1 MLNELNLQLQGKKRT
16 NMVNMISSVNA
27 FKRKMQ
33 HLSSKLQC
41 LDLGNIQNLTLELE
55 TQWKACVQ
63 LDSIRYTEHFENL
76 LSDFDRRFQDS
87 ALLEP
92 ITTFKFY
99 PFGEDVDF
107 RYKESFRASCH
118 REFFWGCFNGNCGY
132 TRDFNYG
139 QIDSSPVGDSWC
151 QSEGYMSRILF
162 SDKPFDL
169 RVPQNCPTTY
179 KLMAHDPDG
188 DYVKC
193 RYGHSYN
200 YECYTC
206 AQHSGF
212 TINENSCELTYYGG
226 QGGLFM
232 FELVMEDFSKWYIRL
247 QYNDGSSSY
256 KMPLSSMRVRRAT
269 TNSTSSSN
277 SSYPSLSN
285 VTSTVSYSWWN
296 VISSTTLQPRT
307 SIPNIYQQNIST
319 SSSTAAPNNWWPWW
333 NGQSSTV
340 TPTTTNSWW
349 PWLNGGYSTNTPTTT
364 QSAGSGPTDSLSRI
378 PIQFILEVSTPVPSC
393 TFGEYRPRF
402 LYPTPEHG
410 EMKKASVG
418 NDFQFGVKAQAS
430 YASIYS
436 IIVSGPLN
444 ISKVFQ
450 YDYRTGIGEAVVK
463 WRPSENDLGEVVPI
477 CFFAETQEGYQSEMR
492 CITVTVGRPTHP
504 QISIDASVVCTQT
517 TMTLFVLKS
526 SVRGLNEHYVRLN
539 DPTCLV
545 TSNSSHLIAS
555 VSLNSCGTQLQ
566 ENSTDLI
573 FRNEITSFDHPH
585 EVITRK
591 NQVEIPF
598 SCSFP
603 KTGHVSSSFIAHKAN
618 YMFSEAGFG
627 TFTYIFE
634 FYESSEFT
642 RIINPSQYPIEVELE
657 QMLYME
663 IDVQSSIANT
673 KLFVESCRATPH
685 DDPYDPVYYDIISNG
700 CVQDDTTIVY
710 SNNQTEFRFGV
721 AAFNFIGDYSQVYI
735 SCTVILCTSG
745 NPGTRCA
752 QGCMNN
758 GSSTVYFRRRRA
770 LSLESQEHFIS
781 QGPLYLTKRAQYN
794 NDSREMLSQNILVIV
809 AALVVAVILISGVV
823 IYRGKLSEVVQYSR
837 LPSAEC

>member
-1 MLNELNLQLQGKKRT
+1 MGFVTLLVSCSL
-16 NMVNMISSVNA
+16 
-27 FKRKMQ
+27 
-33 HLSSKLQC
+33 LSSAALASHMQGGIMTFTPKGKNP
-41 LDLGNIQNLTLELE
+41 DGT
-55 TQWKACVQ
+55 
-63 LDSIRYTEHFENL
+63 IR
-76 LSDFDRRFQDS
+76 
-87 ALLEP
+87 
-92 ITTFKFY
+92 
-99 PFGEDVDF
+99 VDF

-118 REFFWGCFNGNCGY
+118 REFFWGCYNGNCGY
-132 TRDFNYG
+132 TKEFNYG

-151 QSEGYMSRILF
+151 QAEGYMSRSLF

-169 RVPQNCPTTY
+169 RESSCCWVYNSYGYPGWQLLTHIDLGVRSDTGIPNRSPVTTLPPHIRVPQNCPTTY

-256 KMPLSSMRVRRAT
+256 KMPLSSVRIRRAT

-277 SSYPSLSN
+277 STYPSLSN

-307 SIPNIYQQNIST
+307 SISNSYQQNISI
-319 SSSTAAPNNWWPWW
+319 SSSTAAPNN
-333 NGQSSTV
+333 
-340 TPTTTNSWW
+340 WW
-349 PWLNGGYSTNTPTTT
+349 PWLNGGYSTNTPPTT

-436 IIVSGPLN
+436 VIVSGPLN

-463 WRPSENDLGEVVPI
+463 WTPSENDLGEVMPI

-492 CITVTVGRPTHP
+492 CITVTVGRPTRP

-526 SVRGLNEHYVRLN
+526 SIRGLNEHYVRLN

-603 KTGHVSSSFIAHKAN
+603 KTSHVSSSFIAHKAN

-642 RIINPSQYPIEVELE
+642 RIIDPSRYPIEVELE

-685 DDPYDPVYYDIISNG
+685 DDPYDPIYYDIISNG

-735 SCTVILCTSG
+735 SCTVILCIAG

-781 QGPLYLTKRAQYN
+781 QGPLYLTKRTQYN
-794 NDSREMLSQNILVIV
+794 NDSGQILSQNILVIV
-809 AALVVAVILISGVV
+809 VALVVAVILVSGVV
-823 IYRGKLSEVVQYSR
+823 IYRGKLPGVVRYSR

>member
-1 MLNELNLQLQGKKRT
+1 
-16 NMVNMISSVNA
+16 
-27 FKRKMQ
+27 
-33 HLSSKLQC
+33 
-41 LDLGNIQNLTLELE
+41 
-55 TQWKACVQ
+55 
-63 LDSIRYTEHFENL
+63 
-76 LSDFDRRFQDS
+76 
-87 ALLEP
+87 
-92 ITTFKFY
+92 
-99 PFGEDVDF
+99 
-107 RYKESFRASCH
+107 
-118 REFFWGCFNGNCGY
+118 
-132 TRDFNYG
+132 
-139 QIDSSPVGDSWC
+139 
-151 QSEGYMSRILF
+151 
-162 SDKPFDL
+162 
-169 RVPQNCPTTY
+169 
-179 KLMAHDPDG
+179 
-188 DYVKC
+188 
-193 RYGHSYN
+193 
-200 YECYTC
+200 
-206 AQHSGF
+206 
-212 TINENSCELTYYGG
+212 
-226 QGGLFM
+226 
-232 FELVMEDFSKWYIRL
+232 
-247 QYNDGSSSY
+247 
-256 KMPLSSMRVRRAT
+256 
-269 TNSTSSSN
+269 
-277 SSYPSLSN
+277 
-285 VTSTVSYSWWN
+285 
-296 VISSTTLQPRT
+296 
-307 SIPNIYQQNIST
+307 
-319 SSSTAAPNNWWPWW
+319 
-333 NGQSSTV
+333 
-340 TPTTTNSWW
+340 
-349 PWLNGGYSTNTPTTT
+349 
-364 QSAGSGPTDSLSRI
+364 
-378 PIQFILEVSTPVPSC
+378 
-393 TFGEYRPRF
+393 
-402 LYPTPEHG
+402 
-410 EMKKASVG
+410 
-418 NDFQFGVKAQAS
+418 
-430 YASIYS
+430 
-436 IIVSGPLN
+436 
-444 ISKVFQ
+444 
-450 YDYRTGIGEAVVK
+450 
-463 WRPSENDLGEVVPI
+463 
-477 CFFAETQEGYQSEMR
+477 MR

-823 IYRGKLSEVVQYSR
+823 IYRGKFLHYSHTSSVLCHPTPAPEWSDVAPFILLLEVLQVLSDQLPAALLGVAEALHAKAAELPRCPQSVATGLNRVDLLSSKAIAPMQPRGAAFSCPGEGTADVMSSPQKGVPTRHPMLR
-837 LPSAEC
+837 LLLPARWMPLMKEADKELSGMQLSAVTAGAGEPPRDHPACTGDIMMAPILKIKPP